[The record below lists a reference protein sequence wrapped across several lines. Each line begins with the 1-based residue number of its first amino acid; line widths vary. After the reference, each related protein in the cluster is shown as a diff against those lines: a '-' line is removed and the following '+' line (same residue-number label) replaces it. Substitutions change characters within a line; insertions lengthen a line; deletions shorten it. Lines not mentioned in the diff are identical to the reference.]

1 MIERQEI
8 PDKVKC
14 IVSGGDIGMKH
25 AARRRVLHHKVY
37 RTSDAVAF
45 KVGHHGLI
53 HLYAVQNLGGK
64 QVEGHETVLVVGTR
78 NLHPVHQSVV
88 ISFVHASENGIL
100 PLARRITLGGDS
112 RHLLD
117 DVADC
122 NIRRKFHGACAHHI
136 DHIHGISLYH
146 TCARIGVRGGSGNHH
161 FTQLCCRFRHTDGE
175 RGVSR
180 IGYSL

>member
-1 MIERQEI
+1 MQYPLCR
-8 PDKVKC
+8 
-14 IVSGGDIGMKH
+14 G
-25 AARRRVLHHKVY
+25 VLHYKVY

-53 HLYAVQNLGGK
+53 HLYAVQNFGGK
-64 QVEGHETVLVVGTR
+64 QVEGHEPVLVVGTR

-88 ISFVHASENGIL
+88 IPFVHASENGIL
-100 PLARRITLGGDS
+100 SLARRITLGGDS

-146 TCARIGVRGGSGNHH
+146 TSTGIGVRGGSGNHH
-161 FTQLCCRFRHTDGE
+161 FTQLGCRFRHADGE

-180 IGYSL
+180 IVYSL